1 MQKNIWTKV
10 GFIFSISLWC
20 VITLIRIFHHAPW
33 YDEAHAWAIA
43 QDLNIFE
50 LFKFLKTEGHTFLW
64 YVLLMPFA
72 KTNFMYPYSM
82 KLLNWVFCFSAL
94 LIFWLK
100 APFNNWV
107 KFFVTFGFPFL
118 AVYSLLARCYAIG
131 ILFLFM
137 LISMDKEKLK
147 HPNWYSLLLIL
158 LANTSLMGAV
168 PATVL
173 GIRFAYEMIK
183 NKQKLVVPFSI
194 AIFGAILVLLPLVGS
209 IDKGLS
215 IYQTTI
221 TLVDAIGS
229 HLTLNS
235 FYIWTFYSLLALSLM
250 VAFWVKNKIFPTFF
264 AFSVLILT
272 GIFCVY
278 SGYLWHLFFIY
289 IYFICSCWLIL
300 QKEEDLKWKNLIT
313 IAIIVISLPAL
324 NYHPDEKDLDL
335 VFKNNV
341 GHVVEEIKKDKN
353 LENSTIIIVRQF
365 DTAIQPYF
373 YKTGV
378 TLVNYCSADLLG
390 HNTMDYVRSK
400 NCINDLILGS
410 QLISLDNKVFDKW
423 YSDNLY
429 MLTLDKIKLDENGSE
444 KLNYGFSL
452 YKDYGKNYLWKVQK
466 IR

>member
-20 VITLIRIFHHAPW
+20 LITLIRIFHHAPW

-158 LANTSLMGAV
+158 LANTSLMGTV
-168 PATVL
+168 PATV
-173 GIRFAYEMIK
+173 
-183 NKQKLVVPFSI
+183 
-194 AIFGAILVLLPLVGS
+194 
-209 IDKGLS
+209 
-215 IYQTTI
+215 
-221 TLVDAIGS
+221 
-229 HLTLNS
+229 
-235 FYIWTFYSLLALSLM
+235 
-250 VAFWVKNKIFPTFF
+250 
-264 AFSVLILT
+264 
-272 GIFCVY
+272 
-278 SGYLWHLFFIY
+278 
-289 IYFICSCWLIL
+289 
-300 QKEEDLKWKNLIT
+300 
-313 IAIIVISLPAL
+313 
-324 NYHPDEKDLDL
+324 
-335 VFKNNV
+335 
-341 GHVVEEIKKDKN
+341 
-353 LENSTIIIVRQF
+353 
-365 DTAIQPYF
+365 
-373 YKTGV
+373 
-378 TLVNYCSADLLG
+378 
-390 HNTMDYVRSK
+390 
-400 NCINDLILGS
+400 
-410 QLISLDNKVFDKW
+410 
-423 YSDNLY
+423 
-429 MLTLDKIKLDENGSE
+429 
-444 KLNYGFSL
+444 
-452 YKDYGKNYLWKVQK
+452 
-466 IR
+466 